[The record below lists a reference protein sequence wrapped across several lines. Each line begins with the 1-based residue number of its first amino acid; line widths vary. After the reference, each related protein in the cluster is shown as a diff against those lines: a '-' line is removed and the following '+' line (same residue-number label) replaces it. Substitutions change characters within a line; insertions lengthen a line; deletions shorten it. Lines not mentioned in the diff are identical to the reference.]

1 MERGIL
7 GVCCGFSGAHPCVG
21 VISIKLQSGFVEMA
35 LLRGCLPVG
44 LLRVCGASFLE
55 KTSEGLLV
63 KTDNF
68 TYAF

>member
-1 MERGIL
+1 M
-7 GVCCGFSGAHPCVG
+7 G
-21 VISIKLQSGFVEMA
+21 VISIKLQSGFVEIA

-68 TYAF
+68 TYDF